1 MFTLLLSILKV
12 VGNDHDLKDSRPED
26 DTQSFET
33 VYALLESISPSYVNT
48 FGNALASKL
57 SKLENSKNDMEAME
71 VQESDSN
78 G

>member
-1 MFTLLLSILKV
+1 MITLLSILKV

-26 DTQSFET
+26 DTRSFET

-78 G
+78 S